1 MTLLDHIKQ
10 SRTTK
15 LVPETKFN
23 RHMKKARVQD
33 IASRKSIFCQQSE
46 KTIERNERNRNIEPQ
61 TY

>member
-1 MTLLDHIKQ
+1 
-10 SRTTK
+10 